1 MGLGSRHQG
10 GYEYSSGLKRTGGV
24 MAARDLEAA
33 YKRIVNAAAA
43 LLTAHGFKKSG
54 TAFRNAHDGNVSII
68 EFQKSRDSSADA
80 VKFTVNLGVISGE
93 LLRRWDDELDI
104 SKETVWS
111 AHLRHRIGD
120 FLSTPQ
126 DLWWNIA
133 EDVDTLTI
141 EAEVCDLITREAVPF
156 LSRHATDADL
166 IRLWRTGRSP
176 GLTEGQR
183 ERNLAQLTDSL
194 RSVS

>member
-1 MGLGSRHQG
+1 
-10 GYEYSSGLKRTGGV
+10 
-24 MAARDLEAA
+24 MAARDLEGE

-43 LLTAHGFKKSG
+43 LLTAHGFKKRG
-54 TAFRNAHDGNVSII
+54 TAFRNAHDGNVSIV
-68 EFQKSRDSSADA
+68 EFQKSRESSADA

-111 AHLRHRIGD
+111 AHLRSRIGD

-126 DLWWNIA
+126 DFWWIIA
-133 EDVDTLTI
+133 DGADTRTI
-141 EAEVCDLITREAVPF
+141 EAEVCDLITSEALPF
-156 LSRHATDADL
+156 LSQHSTDADL
-166 IRLWRTGRSP
+166 VRLWRTGQSP

-183 ERNLAQLTDSL
+183 ERNLAKLTDAL